1 MFTPSVEV
9 IKEWF
14 TFAIEA
20 GRILNLNKVVLIRN
34 QKSKL
39 YLKTS

>member
-1 MFTPSVEV
+1 MFTPVEV

-20 GRILNLNKVVLIRN
+20 GRILNPNKVVN
-34 QKSKL
+34 
-39 YLKTS
+39 

>member
-1 MFTPSVEV
+1 MLTPSVEV

-20 GRILNLNKVVLIRN
+20 GRILNPNKVVN
-34 QKSKL
+34 
-39 YLKTS
+39 